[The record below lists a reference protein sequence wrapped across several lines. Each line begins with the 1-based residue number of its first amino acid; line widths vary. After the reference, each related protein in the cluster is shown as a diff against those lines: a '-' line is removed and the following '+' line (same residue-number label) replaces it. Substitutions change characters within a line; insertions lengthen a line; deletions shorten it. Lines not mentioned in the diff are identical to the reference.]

1 MLKKRGKSGVKN
13 SPKIKLWICLFIIP
27 SLAIFV
33 MFYLMPIVTVTLTSF
48 CEWDGFN
55 KPQFIGLENYIKLFS
70 TPGFRESLFNLLKW
84 SVIAATLH
92 VGFGVL
98 VAIVLYQKPFG
109 WKFTKTVFMIPNV
122 ISIAAWAM
130 IYKYFF
136 RNDIGMLNTI
146 LRVFNPDVN
155 INWFYEEPY
164 AFWAITLTWLFYS
177 VVVTLLVTGDL
188 MAIPDS
194 IHDAAKIDGA
204 SWWALTFRIDLPLCR
219 NAIGTGVICSI
230 TARIAM
236 YESIYLTTNGAGGTM
251 NLPMILVRA
260 VQDSRYGYANVSAV
274 VMIVVG
280 LITLAL
286 VNRIFRMNESVY

>member
-1 MLKKRGKSGVKN
+1 MMKKKTS
-13 SPKIKLWICLFIIP
+13 KISKKTQIWIYLFILP
-27 SLAIFV
+27 SLLIFLF
-33 MFYLMPIVTVTLTSF
+33 FYLMPIVTVTITSF

-55 KPQFIGLENYIKLFS
+55 APQFIGLANYKKLFS
-70 TPGFRESLFNLLKW
+70 SPSFAESLKNLLGW
-84 SVIAATLH
+84 SAIAATLH

-98 VAIVLYQKPFG
+98 VALVLYKKPRG
-109 WKFTKTVFMIPNV
+109 WKLTRTVFMIPNV
-122 ISIAAWAM
+122 ISLAAWAM

-136 RNDIGMLNTI
+136 RNDIGMLNTF
-146 LRVFNPDVN
+146 LRVFNPKVD
-155 INWFYEEPY
+155 INWFFEEPY
-164 AFWAITLTWLFYS
+164 AFWAITLTWVFYA
-177 VVVTLLVTGDL
+177 VVVTLLVMGDL

-204 SWWALTFRIDLPLCR
+204 TSLQTTFRIDLPLCR

-251 NLPMILVRA
+251 NLPMILVRG

-274 VMIVVG
+274 VMIVIG
-280 LITLAL
+280 LITLAV
-286 VNRIFRMNESVY
+286 VNKVFRMNESVY

>member
-1 MLKKRGKSGVKN
+1 MKKKTAATRN
-13 SPKIKLWICLFIIP
+13 SPKVKFWIGLFILP
-27 SLAIFV
+27 SLVIFV
-33 MFYLMPIVTVTLTSF
+33 MFYMMPIITAVLTSF

-55 KPQFIGLENYIKLFS
+55 DPQFIGVQNYIKLFS
-70 TPGFRESLFNLLKW
+70 TPAFGESLKNLLGW
-84 SVIAATLH
+84 SLIAATLH

-98 VAIVLYQKPFG
+98 VALVLYQKPFG
-109 WKFTKTVFMIPNV
+109 WKITRTVFMIPNV

-136 RNDIGMLNTI
+136 RNDIGMLNTF
-146 LRVFNPDVN
+146 LRVFNPKIN
-155 INWFYEEPY
+155 INWFFEEPY
-164 AFWAITLTWLFYS
+164 AFWAITLTWIFYS
-177 VVVTLLVTGDL
+177 VVVTLLVMGDL

-204 SWWALTFRIDLPLCR
+204 SWIQTTLRIDLPLCR

-251 NLPMILVRA
+251 NFPMILVRA

-274 VMIVVG
+274 IMIIIG

-286 VNRIFRMNESVY
+286 VNKLFRMNESVY